1 MPLRPCL
8 CHPYCFHNAPWEYS
22 THLSKTQLKCHLLY
36 KGHHPHL
43 PSAKLVTFFWAA
55 TSYVS
60 LCNSIYCPVNIAC
73 TNLSS
78 IHARDY
84 LKLQL
89 FPASASVFPVTNK
102 VLHTYQ
108 RFLHASWMNERM
120 HNSLQGI
127 NKIKPLQLKFFI
139 WGSYFQGK
147 NPPPSPLSA
156 RGTKVA
162 CRLGRDWTGGREA
175 NTASLFPFLNPLSSG
190 TKRWLPISQ
199 GDKESAFTSVSL
211 EENRNRAISHRSKG
225 APLLSQW
232 VSSRMSGKHLMNLGI
247 NLFFILKRMRYLQMT
262 N

>member
-1 MPLRPCL
+1 
-8 CHPYCFHNAPWEYS
+8 
-22 THLSKTQLKCHLLY
+22 
-36 KGHHPHL
+36 
-43 PSAKLVTFFWAA
+43 
-55 TSYVS
+55 
-60 LCNSIYCPVNIAC
+60 
-73 TNLSS
+73 
-78 IHARDY
+78 
-84 LKLQL
+84 
-89 FPASASVFPVTNK
+89 
-102 VLHTYQ
+102 
-108 RFLHASWMNERM
+108 M

-127 NKIKPLQLKFFI
+127 NKIKPLKLKIFI

-147 NPPPSPLSA
+147 NPPPSPLWA

-175 NTASLFPFLNPLSSG
+175 NTASPFPLLNPLSSG
-190 TKRWLPISQ
+190 TKRRLPISQ

-247 NLFFILKRMRYLQMT
+247 NLFFILKRMRYLQTT